1 MSHFFLYARK
11 STDTEEKQ
19 VLSIEAQLTE
29 LRLFAKKENLTIKE
43 ELTEKMSAKTP
54 GRPIFNQMIERIEGG
69 EAQGIIAWHPDRLAR
84 NSVDGGRII
93 YLLDSQKLQYLKFP
107 TFWFD
112 NTPQGKFM
120 MSIAFG
126 QSKYYIDN
134 LAENIKRGFRQ
145 KLRRGEWPSKAPFGY
160 NNDRALRKVVLDPNV
175 APFIKKLFETYASDK
190 VSLLQLKQLA
200 PQWGLLSFSGRELEK
215 QEIHRILTNPFYYGL
230 MKYSEEY
237 SEGNHEPIVT
247 KDLFDR
253 VQVLLSKPCKPR
265 KIKKHRFPLIGLAVC
280 YSCGYSVT
288 AERKKGHTYYHCTK
302 KGPECHE
309 PFVREELLAA
319 QMRKMIEQV
328 TLPDSLYQKLLSE
341 WVKERNKTGSPVRLL
356 KDERK
361 KSLSEIQMRIDRL
374 LDTYLGNMITQA
386 EYQAK
391 REALLNEKIA
401 LEEKIAKVEQS
412 ATGWLEPCRAF
423 LEAAHGARKLLEEE
437 NLEAQKEF
445 CQKIGSNHR
454 LAAKALV
461 FDFNSPWLHLAAAD
475 AAAPGG
481 GIWDHTKKIGSNYRL
496 ARASCIFPTI
506 CLGRI
511 SPAASI
517 CKTGG
522 SDGTLLEPR
531 SRKSTPFPKFCVHGA
546 IENVA

>member
-1 MSHFFLYARK
+1 MSNFFLYARK

-19 VLSIEAQLTE
+19 VLSIEAQLCE
-29 LRLFAKKENLTIKE
+29 LRLFAQKENLTIKE
-43 ELTEKMSAKTP
+43 ELIEKMSAKTP
-54 GRPIFNQMIERIEGG
+54 GRPIFNQMVERIEGG
-69 EAQGIIAWHPDRLAR
+69 EAQGILAWHPDRLAR

-93 YLLDSQKLQYLKFP
+93 YLLDSEKLQYLKFS

-160 NNDRALRKVVLDPNV
+160 KNDKALRKVVLDPNT
-175 APFIKKLFETYASDK
+175 APFIKRLFEAYASDQ

-200 PQWGLLSFSGRELEK
+200 PQWGLLSLSGRVLEK

-230 MKYSEEY
+230 MKYSQEY
-237 SEGNHEPIVT
+237 QEGNHEPLIT
-247 KDLFDR
+247 KDLFDQ

-319 QMRKMIEQV
+319 QLRKMIEQV
-328 TLPDSLYQKLLSE
+328 TLPDPVYQKLLSE
-341 WVKERNKTGSPVRLL
+341 
-356 KDERK
+356 
-361 KSLSEIQMRIDRL
+361 
-374 LDTYLGNMITQA
+374 
-386 EYQAK
+386 
-391 REALLNEKIA
+391 
-401 LEEKIAKVEQS
+401 
-412 ATGWLEPCRAF
+412 
-423 LEAAHGARKLLEEE
+423 
-437 NLEAQKEF
+437 
-445 CQKIGSNHR
+445 
-454 LAAKALV
+454 
-461 FDFNSPWLHLAAAD
+461 
-475 AAAPGG
+475 
-481 GIWDHTKKIGSNYRL
+481 
-496 ARASCIFPTI
+496 
-506 CLGRI
+506 
-511 SPAASI
+511 
-517 CKTGG
+517 
-522 SDGTLLEPR
+522 
-531 SRKSTPFPKFCVHGA
+531 
-546 IENVA
+546 